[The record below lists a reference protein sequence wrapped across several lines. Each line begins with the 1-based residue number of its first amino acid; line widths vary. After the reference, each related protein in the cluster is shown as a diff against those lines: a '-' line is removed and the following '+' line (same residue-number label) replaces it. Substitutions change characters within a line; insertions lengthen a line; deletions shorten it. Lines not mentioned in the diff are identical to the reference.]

1 MTPLA
6 LALQRAQH
14 RLREQLEKLEPQI
27 DAADAETRR
36 EYRETVVALAQ
47 LVAAAE
53 RRGDLL
59 TTAELAE
66 RLNVSTRTIR
76 RRKKAGTL
84 QPTLQLGQRL
94 VRWRDAGTA

>member
-1 MTPLA
+1 VTPRA
-6 LALQRAQH
+6 LALQRAQLWLVE
-14 RLREQLEKLEPQI
+14 RLDKLEPQI
-27 DAADAETRR
+27 IDGDADTRR
-36 EYRETVVALAQ
+36 EYRDTAVALAQ

-53 RRGDLL
+53 RRAEFL

-84 QPTLQLGQRL
+84 EPALQLGQRV
-94 VRWRDAGTA
+94 VRWRGGAA

>member
-1 MTPLA
+1 LE
-6 LALQRAQH
+6 
-14 RLREQLEKLEPQI
+14 RLDKLEPQI
-27 DAADAETRR
+27 IDGDADTRR
-36 EYRETVVALAQ
+36 EYRETAVALAQ

-84 QPTLQLGQRL
+84 KPTLQLGHL
-94 VRWRDAGTA
+94 VRWRGGEAT